1 MMKDYT
7 MSTLEEFFSEPEVIT
22 IDEYFEILD
31 KENIK
36 RTLMVS
42 KSLSEYLKNIK
53 TDSKKYSRLSA

>member
-1 MMKDYT
+1 MKDYT

-53 TDSKKYSRLSA
+53 TDSKKFSRLSA

>member
-1 MMKDYT
+1 MKDYT

>member
-1 MMKDYT
+1 MKDYT

-22 IDEYFEILD
+22 IDEYFAILD

-36 RTLMVS
+36 RSKMVS

-53 TDSKKYSRLSA
+53 TESKKYNRLSA